1 MFFVMIFFLC
11 FFFFKQ
17 KTAYELR
24 ISDWSSDVCSSDL
37 PTHSPLARSI
47 TENIEKPRI
56 CQAPA
61 SVHHWR
67 HAAESAQAPPMKRI
81 VSSSAPISAKASK
94 YSAEGGRRI
103 RRSVTS
109 RGPLS
114 VALVP
119 SAWRQP
125 MLLRQWAP
133 RGKRLRSETGR
144 VRETGCSK

>member
-67 HAAESAQAPPMKRI
+67 HAAERAQAPPMKRI
-81 VSSSAPISAKASK
+81 VSSSAHISAKASK
-94 YSAEGGRRI
+94 SSADGGRRI

-109 RGPLS
+109 RGPEIGRAS
-114 VALVP
+114 
-119 SAWRQP
+119 WRGGVGP
-125 MLLRQWAP
+125 
-133 RGKRLRSETGR
+133 
-144 VRETGCSK
+144 